1 MGVYKKNG
9 NWFIDFYCGSKRI
22 RRMIGPSKRLA
33 ETALKDA
40 QIKVAKGQYLGI
52 YEDKKFTLKDFS
64 REYLPYMGKRL
75 EAYNFERCKG
85 IVNQHLIPYFTA
97 YLSKISTK
105 DVESYM
111 TMRLEMVKPATVNRE
126 VTRLKHSLNTA
137 VEWKYISRNPI
148 EGLKALKEPPG
159 RVRYLDD
166 DELRLLLD
174 GIIGH
179 WLEPLVLISLN
190 TGLRRSELLGLS
202 WSKNIDL
209 KNGQITLFKTKTNK
223 SRAVAINNTV
233 SEVLRKIPRRIDSDL
248 LFPDC
253 RGDMV
258 STAFK
263 RLCLKIG
270 IGDFHWHD
278 LRHCFASYLT
288 MNNYNLKTVQELLGH
303 SDTRTTERYSH
314 LSPAHLQHAVN
325 TLDSLFKRERSNSLG
340 QLIK

>member
-40 QIKVAKGQYLGI
+40 QIKVAKGHYLGI
-52 YEDKKFTLKDFS
+52 YEDKKITLKDFS
-64 REYLPYMGKRL
+64 GEYLVHMRKRL
-75 EAYNFERCKG
+75 EPWNFRRCND
-85 IVNQHLIPYFTA
+85 IVEQHLIPYFTE
-97 YLSKISTK
+97 YLSKISIK
-105 DVESYM
+105 DVEGYK
-111 TMRLEMVKPATVNRE
+111 TIRLDKVKPATVNRE
-126 VTRLKHSLNTA
+126 VTRLKHIFNTA
-137 VEWKYISRNPI
+137 VEWKYVSKNPI

-174 GIIGH
+174 AINGH

-190 TGLRRSELLGLS
+190 MGLRRSELLGLG

-223 SRAVAINNTV
+223 RRAIAINNTV
-233 SEVLRKIPRRIDSDL
+233 YEVLRKIPRRIDNDL
-248 LFPDC
+248 LFPDYK
-253 RGDMV
+253 GDMV
-258 STAFK
+258 SMAFK

-314 LSPAHLQHAVN
+314 LSPAHLQNAVN
-325 TLDSLFKRERSNSLG
+325 TLDSLFKRERSSSLG